1 MFNGLL
7 ALLVCMSS
15 AVITRLII
23 GYELKKC
30 LLDIPNERS
39 SHFTPTPCSGGAA
52 IVTSF
57 LLSLWVLYW
66 RNVISQ
72 QILLAFVG
80 GGVLVALV
88 GLVDDFRH
96 VKPLNRILVH
106 IVASGVGLYFLGGVP
121 PVVIGLTILDLGML
135 GHCFGIISLVWL
147 LNLFNFMDG
156 IDGLAAS
163 ETIFVTGAAA
173 LLIAVTG
180 GGDSISPL
188 LFLSA
193 ACAGFLVWNWP
204 PAKIF
209 MGDGGSGFLGLMLGL
224 FIILTMKTGELSLWT
239 WMILFGFFLTDAT
252 VTLLRR
258 VARGERWYEA
268 HRSHAYQILSRRL
281 GSHQKVTLL
290 VQMANVIWL
299 LPLAYLSSC
308 YPESSFVLL
317 HLAFLPILF
326 GVYLVGAGKED
337 R

>member
-1 MFNGLL
+1 MVSVIITGVFRQY
-7 ALLVCMSS
+7 AL
-15 AVITRLII
+15 R
-23 GYELKKC
+23 KK
-30 LLDIPNERS
+30 LLDVPNARS
-39 SHFTPTPCSGGAA
+39 SHEVPTPSGGGVA
-52 IVTSF
+52 IVMSF
-57 LLSLWVLYW
+57 LLSLTIIYYQNSL
-66 RNVISQ
+66 SQ
-72 QILLAFVG
+72 QIFLAFSG
-80 GGVLVALV
+80 AGILVALIGV
-88 GLVDDFRH
+88 LDDYRP
-96 VKPLNRILVH
+96 VRASRRIFVH
-106 IVASGVGLYFLGGVP
+106 FIASGIGLYFLGGFP
-121 PVVIGLTILDLGML
+121 PVVIGSIITDFGIVGDF
-135 GHCFGIISLVWL
+135 FGIIFLIWL

-156 IDGLAAS
+156 IDGIAAS
-163 ETIFVTGAAA
+163 EAIFLAGAAA

-188 LFLSA
+188 LLLST

-239 WMILFGFFLTDAT
+239 WLILFGFFLTDAT

-258 VARGERWYEA
+258 VARGERWYKA

-281 GSHQKVTLL
+281 GSLQKVTLL

-317 HLAFLPILF
+317 PLAFLPILC
-326 GVYLVGAGKED
+326 GVYLIGAGKEGI
-337 R
+337 